1 MKRRTLTG
9 SNPYREHHPF
19 GTVGDAVMSCKTD
32 ADCPKGRYCTAFG
45 TCIAGPC
52 SLNSD
57 CDPDYACWGGLCVS
71 KANLPSGSE
80 CVVNTDCPAETMCG
94 NGYCIKKAGGVM
106 DPQKLCQQFGGTWD
120 PVNKKCIPGAP
131 PSVTPACTDDPV
143 VRKVQKAMGLKGDGT
158 WGCSSQ
164 AALNSSAMSYQEMCR
179 GCTGPLPSPRC
190 QNCQKGK
197 CIKSTASGLV
207 PVGFECSDDGSGCAA
222 DDDCCNGS
230 CSNSVC
236 QPSAAPQESTGL
248 MFALIALGATAAGLG
263 AWALTSKLT
272 AKPAAN
278 PTESDLERT
287 AVVDTY
293 RLVTP
298 EGHHIR
304 MATRVRF
311 SDGFIVEFIDKMS
324 KRSAIEQ
331 ALWHRERERLGK
343 K

>member
-1 MKRRTLTG
+1 
-9 SNPYREHHPF
+9 
-19 GTVGDAVMSCKTD
+19 
-32 ADCPKGRYCTAFG
+32 
-45 TCIAGPC
+45 
-52 SLNSD
+52 
-57 CDPDYACWGGLCVS
+57 
-71 KANLPSGSE
+71 
-80 CVVNTDCPAETMCG
+80 
-94 NGYCIKKAGGVM
+94 
-106 DPQKLCQQFGGTWD
+106 
-120 PVNKKCIPGAP
+120 
-131 PSVTPACTDDPV
+131 
-143 VRKVQKAMGLKGDGT
+143 
-158 WGCSSQ
+158 
-164 AALNSSAMSYQEMCR
+164 
-179 GCTGPLPSPRC
+179 
-190 QNCQKGK
+190 
-197 CIKSTASGLV
+197 
-207 PVGFECSDDGSGCAA
+207 
-222 DDDCCNGS
+222 
-230 CSNSVC
+230 
-236 QPSAAPQESTGL
+236 